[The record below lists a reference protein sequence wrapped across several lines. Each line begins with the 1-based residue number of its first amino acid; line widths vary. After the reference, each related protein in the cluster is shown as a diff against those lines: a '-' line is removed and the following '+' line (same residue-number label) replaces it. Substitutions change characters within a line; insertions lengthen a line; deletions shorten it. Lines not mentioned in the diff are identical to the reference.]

1 MSEVTKIATRVSYGN
16 ALVELAKE
24 HDDVYVLDADL
35 AAATQTAIFKKEFP
49 ERHIDCG
56 IAECNMIGIAAGLA
70 ATGKVPFASSFAMF
84 AAGRAFEQVRNSV
97 GYPHLNVKI
106 GATHAGISVGE
117 DGATH
122 QCNEDIALMRTIPG
136 MVILNPSDD
145 IEAKAAVKAAYEHEG
160 PVYMRF
166 GRLAVPII
174 NDRPDYKFEIGK
186 GVTLR
191 EGKDV
196 AIIATGLCVSES
208 LAAAEKLAA
217 DQIRDLRYGN
227 NGYFWV
233 DTYDGTNVVLLGNDT
248 EGTNRMDAVDTNG
261 FAYMQAIIS
270 AGRQE
275 NGGFTDYVF
284 PREGET
290 EPSPKRAYSK
300 AFEPF
305 GWVLGTGNYTDDIDE
320 DVLGVKNEFSS
331 YESNSRM
338 AIIGIAVVMEVILIL
353 VLTLITAS
361 IVKPL
366 KKSLTHINEI
376 AQGDFSKEFEQD
388 LLKRKDDFGQLADS
402 LEKMRSEM
410 KELIGEVKSEA
421 LEITGMVQEIDTSL
435 QALDDQIENVSATTE
450 ELAAG
455 MEETAASSE
464 EMNAMSHEI
473 ESAAKSIAERSQ
485 DGANEAD
492 EIRERAVK
500 IKKDTDENDR
510 RTRSIHEEINESL
523 TKALEDIKVVDQI
536 NVLAKSIMDITGQT
550 NLLAL
555 NASIEAARA
564 GEAGKGFA
572 VVADEIRVLAEQS
585 KAAVAHIQE
594 VTGNVTAAVENLAND
609 AERLLEFVGND
620 VVESLGGFAEM
631 ANSYNSD
638 AANVDSLV
646 TDFSAS
652 SEQLLASING
662 VMDAISDVSKTATE
676 GATGTTDIAEKVGNV
691 VQEAEAIKQK
701 AETTYHSAEKLQKNV
716 ERFIV

>member
-1 MSEVTKIATRVSYGN
+1 MNNIKVRTKLVIVMVIALIALALCTVISNTSLSGLGNN
-16 ALVELAKE
+16 ALDIIENDMRSSYDEQIKAQVDNVISLCQSIYNRYEKGE
-24 HDDVYVLDADL
+24 YTLD
-35 AAATQTAIFKKEFP
+35 E
-49 ERHIDCG
+49 
-56 IAECNMIGIAAGLA
+56 
-70 ATGKVPFASSFAMF
+70 
-84 AAGRAFEQVRNSV
+84 
-97 GYPHLNVKI
+97 
-106 GATHAGISVGE
+106 
-117 DGATH
+117 
-122 QCNEDIALMRTIPG
+122 
-136 MVILNPSDD
+136 
-145 IEAKAAVKAAYEHEG
+145 
-160 PVYMRF
+160 
-166 GRLAVPII
+166 
-174 NDRPDYKFEIGK
+174 
-186 GVTLR
+186 
-191 EGKDV
+191 
-196 AIIATGLCVSES
+196 
-208 LAAAEKLAA
+208 AEKLAA

-290 EPSPKRAYSK
+290 ESSPKRAYSK

-305 GWVLGTGNYTDDIDE
+305 GWVLGTGNYTDDIDD
-320 DVLGVKNEFSS
+320 DVLDVKNEFSS

-366 KKSLTHINEI
+366 KKSLTHIDEI

-421 LEITGMVQEIDTSL
+421 LEITGMVQEIDTSIR
-435 QALDDQIENVSATTE
+435 ALDDQIENVSATTE

-676 GATGTTDIAEKVGNV
+676 GATGTTDIAEKVGIV

-701 AETTYHSAEKLQKNV
+701 AETTYRSAEKLQKNV

>member
-1 MSEVTKIATRVSYGN
+1 MNNIKVRTKLVIVMVIALIALALCAVISNTSLSGLGNN
-16 ALVELAKE
+16 ALDIIENDMRSSYDEQIKAQVDNVISLCQSIYNRYEKGE
-24 HDDVYVLDADL
+24 YTLD
-35 AAATQTAIFKKEFP
+35 E
-49 ERHIDCG
+49 
-56 IAECNMIGIAAGLA
+56 
-70 ATGKVPFASSFAMF
+70 
-84 AAGRAFEQVRNSV
+84 
-97 GYPHLNVKI
+97 
-106 GATHAGISVGE
+106 
-117 DGATH
+117 
-122 QCNEDIALMRTIPG
+122 
-136 MVILNPSDD
+136 
-145 IEAKAAVKAAYEHEG
+145 
-160 PVYMRF
+160 
-166 GRLAVPII
+166 
-174 NDRPDYKFEIGK
+174 
-186 GVTLR
+186 
-191 EGKDV
+191 
-196 AIIATGLCVSES
+196 
-208 LAAAEKLAA
+208 AEKLAA

-261 FAYMQAIIS
+261 FAYMQAIIN
-270 AGRQE
+270 AGKQE
-275 NGGFTDYVF
+275 DGGFTDYVF

-290 EPSPKRAYSK
+290 ESSPKRAYSK

-305 GWVLGTGNYTDDIDE
+305 GWVLGTGNYTDDIDD
-320 DVLGVKNEFSS
+320 DVLDVKNEFSS

>member
-1 MSEVTKIATRVSYGN
+1 MNNIKVRTKLIIVMVIALIALALCSMVSSTSLSGLGDN
-16 ALVELAKE
+16 ALDIIENDMRSSYDEQIKAQVDSVISLCQGIYNQYEKGE
-24 HDDVYVLDADL
+24 YTLD
-35 AAATQTAIFKKEFP
+35 
-49 ERHIDCG
+49 
-56 IAECNMIGIAAGLA
+56 
-70 ATGKVPFASSFAMF
+70 
-84 AAGRAFEQVRNSV
+84 
-97 GYPHLNVKI
+97 
-106 GATHAGISVGE
+106 
-117 DGATH
+117 
-122 QCNEDIALMRTIPG
+122 
-136 MVILNPSDD
+136 
-145 IEAKAAVKAAYEHEG
+145 EAK
-160 PVYMRF
+160 
-166 GRLAVPII
+166 
-174 NDRPDYKFEIGK
+174 
-186 GVTLR
+186 
-191 EGKDV
+191 
-196 AIIATGLCVSES
+196 
-208 LAAAEKLAA
+208 KLAA
-217 DQIRDLRYGN
+217 DQIRDLRYGD

-248 EGTNRMDAVDTNG
+248 EGTNRMDAVDANG

-275 NGGFTDYVF
+275 DGGFTDYVF

-290 EPSPKRAYSK
+290 ESSPKRAYSK

-353 VLTLITAS
+353 VLTLITVS

-366 KKSLTHINEI
+366 KKSLTHIDEI

-421 LEITGMVQEIDTSL
+421 LEITGMVQEIDTSIR
-435 QALDDQIENVSATTE
+435 ALDDQIENVSATTE

-464 EMNAMSHEI
+464 EINAMSHEI

-701 AETTYHSAEKLQKNV
+701 AETTYRSAEKLQKNV
-716 ERFIV
+716 ERFIVYRIWDIDIECHKTASVFWEQKGIV

>member
-1 MSEVTKIATRVSYGN
+1 MNNIKVRTKLIIVMVIALIALVLCSIVSNTSLSGLGNN
-16 ALVELAKE
+16 ALDIIENDMRSSYDEQIKAQVDNVISLCQSIYNRYEKGE
-24 HDDVYVLDADL
+24 YTLD
-35 AAATQTAIFKKEFP
+35 
-49 ERHIDCG
+49 
-56 IAECNMIGIAAGLA
+56 
-70 ATGKVPFASSFAMF
+70 
-84 AAGRAFEQVRNSV
+84 
-97 GYPHLNVKI
+97 
-106 GATHAGISVGE
+106 
-117 DGATH
+117 
-122 QCNEDIALMRTIPG
+122 
-136 MVILNPSDD
+136 
-145 IEAKAAVKAAYEHEG
+145 EAK
-160 PVYMRF
+160 
-166 GRLAVPII
+166 
-174 NDRPDYKFEIGK
+174 
-186 GVTLR
+186 
-191 EGKDV
+191 
-196 AIIATGLCVSES
+196 
-208 LAAAEKLAA
+208 KLAA

-261 FAYMQAIIS
+261 FAYMQAIIN
-270 AGRQE
+270 AGKQE
-275 NGGFTDYVF
+275 DGGFTDYVF

-290 EPSPKRAYSK
+290 ESSPKRAYSK

-305 GWVLGTGNYTDDIDE
+305 GWVLGTGNYTDDIDD
-320 DVLGVKNEFSS
+320 DVLDVKNEFSS

-338 AIIGIAVVMEVILIL
+338 AIIGIAVVMEVILIS
-353 VLTLITAS
+353 VLTLITIS

-366 KKSLTHINEI
+366 KKSLAHIEEI

-410 KELIGEVKSEA
+410 NNLIGEVKSEA
-421 LEITGMVQEIDTSL
+421 LEITGMVQEIDTSIR
-435 QALDDQIENVSATTE
+435 ALDDQIENVSATTE

-464 EMNAMSHEI
+464 EINAMSHEI

>member
-1 MSEVTKIATRVSYGN
+1 MNNIKVRTKLVIVMVIALIALALCAVISNTSLSGLGDN
-16 ALVELAKE
+16 ALDIIENDMRSSYDEQIKAQVDNVISLCQSIYNRYEKGE
-24 HDDVYVLDADL
+24 YTLD
-35 AAATQTAIFKKEFP
+35 E
-49 ERHIDCG
+49 
-56 IAECNMIGIAAGLA
+56 
-70 ATGKVPFASSFAMF
+70 
-84 AAGRAFEQVRNSV
+84 
-97 GYPHLNVKI
+97 
-106 GATHAGISVGE
+106 
-117 DGATH
+117 
-122 QCNEDIALMRTIPG
+122 
-136 MVILNPSDD
+136 
-145 IEAKAAVKAAYEHEG
+145 
-160 PVYMRF
+160 
-166 GRLAVPII
+166 
-174 NDRPDYKFEIGK
+174 
-186 GVTLR
+186 
-191 EGKDV
+191 
-196 AIIATGLCVSES
+196 
-208 LAAAEKLAA
+208 AEKLAA

-261 FAYMQAIIS
+261 FAYIQAIIN
-270 AGRQE
+270 AGKQE
-275 NGGFTDYVF
+275 DGGFTDYVF

-290 EPSPKRAYSK
+290 ESSPKRAYSK

-305 GWVLGTGNYTDDIDE
+305 GWVLGTGNYTDDIDD
-320 DVLGVKNEFSS
+320 DVLDVKNEFSS

-338 AIIGIAVVMEVILIL
+338 AIIGIAVVMEVILIS
-353 VLTLITAS
+353 VLTLITIS

-366 KKSLTHINEI
+366 KKSLAHIEEI

-464 EMNAMSHEI
+464 EINAMSHEI

-523 TKALEDIKVVDQI
+523 IKALDDIKVVDQI

-594 VTGNVTAAVENLAND
+594 VTVNVTVAVENLAND

-676 GATGTTDIAEKVGNV
+676 GATGTTDIAEKVGIV
-691 VQEAEAIKQK
+691 VQETEAIKQK

>member
-1 MSEVTKIATRVSYGN
+1 MNNIKVRTKLVIVMVIALIALALCAVISNTSLSGLGDN
-16 ALVELAKE
+16 ALDIIENDMRSSYDEQIKAQVDNVISLCQSIYNRYEKGE
-24 HDDVYVLDADL
+24 YTLD
-35 AAATQTAIFKKEFP
+35 
-49 ERHIDCG
+49 
-56 IAECNMIGIAAGLA
+56 
-70 ATGKVPFASSFAMF
+70 
-84 AAGRAFEQVRNSV
+84 
-97 GYPHLNVKI
+97 
-106 GATHAGISVGE
+106 
-117 DGATH
+117 
-122 QCNEDIALMRTIPG
+122 
-136 MVILNPSDD
+136 
-145 IEAKAAVKAAYEHEG
+145 EAK
-160 PVYMRF
+160 
-166 GRLAVPII
+166 
-174 NDRPDYKFEIGK
+174 
-186 GVTLR
+186 
-191 EGKDV
+191 
-196 AIIATGLCVSES
+196 
-208 LAAAEKLAA
+208 KLAA

-261 FAYMQAIIS
+261 FAYMQAIIN
-270 AGRQE
+270 AGKQE
-275 NGGFTDYVF
+275 DGGFTDYVF

-290 EPSPKRAYSK
+290 ESSPKRAYSK

-305 GWVLGTGNYTDDIDE
+305 GWVLGTGNYTDDIDD
-320 DVLGVKNEFSS
+320 DVLDVKNEFSS

-338 AIIGIAVVMEVILIL
+338 AIIGIAVVMEVILIS
-353 VLTLITAS
+353 VLTLITIS

-366 KKSLTHINEI
+366 KKSLAHIEEI

-410 KELIGEVKSEA
+410 NNLIGEVKSEA
-421 LEITGMVQEIDTSL
+421 LEITGMVQEIDTSIR
-435 QALDDQIENVSATTE
+435 ALDDQIENVSATTE

-464 EMNAMSHEI
+464 EINAMSHEI

-523 TKALEDIKVVDQI
+523 IKALDDIKVVDQI

-594 VTGNVTAAVENLAND
+594 VTVNVTAAVENLAND

>member
-1 MSEVTKIATRVSYGN
+1 MNNIKVRTKLIIVMLIALVALALCSIVSNTSLSGLGDN
-16 ALVELAKE
+16 ALNIIENDMRSSYDEQIKSQVDNVISLC
-24 HDDVYVLDADL
+24 
-35 AAATQTAIFKKEFP
+35 Q
-49 ERHIDCG
+49 G
-56 IAECNMIGIAAGLA
+56 IYNQYEAGEYTL
-70 ATGKVPFASSFAMF
+70 
-84 AAGRAFEQVRNSV
+84 E
-97 GYPHLNVKI
+97 
-106 GATHAGISVGE
+106 
-117 DGATH
+117 
-122 QCNEDIALMRTIPG
+122 
-136 MVILNPSDD
+136 
-145 IEAKAAVKAAYEHEG
+145 EAK
-160 PVYMRF
+160 
-166 GRLAVPII
+166 
-174 NDRPDYKFEIGK
+174 
-186 GVTLR
+186 
-191 EGKDV
+191 
-196 AIIATGLCVSES
+196 
-208 LAAAEKLAA
+208 KLAA

-261 FAYMQAIIS
+261 FAYIQAIIS
-270 AGRQE
+270 AGKQE
-275 NGGFTDYVF
+275 DGGFTDYVF

-290 EPSPKRAYSK
+290 ESSPKRAYSK

-305 GWVLGTGNYTDDIDE
+305 EWVLGTGNYTDDIDDE
-320 DVLGVKNEFSS
+320 VLAVKTEFNS
-331 YESNSRM
+331 YASNSRM
-338 AIIGIAVVMEVILIL
+338 MVIGIAVVMEVILIL
-353 VLTLITAS
+353 VLTMITVS
-361 IVKPL
+361 VVKPL
-366 KKSLTHINEI
+366 KRSLTHINEM
-376 AQGDFSKEFEQD
+376 AQGDFSKEFEQN

-402 LEKMRSEM
+402 LEKMRAEM
-410 KELIGEVKSEA
+410 NELIGEVKSEA

-485 DGANEAD
+485 DGATEAD
-492 EIRERAVK
+492 SIRDRAVK
-500 IKKDTDENDR
+500 IKKDTDANDR
-510 RTRSIHEEINESL
+510 RTRSIHEEINVSL
-523 TKALEDIKVVDQI
+523 TKALDDIKVVDQI

-572 VVADEIRVLAEQS
+572 VVADNIRVLAEQS
-585 KAAVAHIQE
+585 KDAVSHIQE
-594 VTGNVTAAVENLAND
+594 VTENVTVAVDNLAKD

-638 AANVDSLV
+638 AVNVDSLV

-691 VQEAEAIKQK
+691 VQEAETIKQK
-701 AETTYHSAEKLQKNV
+701 AETAYRSAEKLQKNV

>member
-1 MSEVTKIATRVSYGN
+1 MNNIKVRTKLIIVMVIALIALALCSMVSSTSLSGLGDN
-16 ALVELAKE
+16 ALDIIENDMRSSYDEQIKAQVDNVISLCQSIYNRYEKGE
-24 HDDVYVLDADL
+24 YTLD
-35 AAATQTAIFKKEFP
+35 E
-49 ERHIDCG
+49 
-56 IAECNMIGIAAGLA
+56 
-70 ATGKVPFASSFAMF
+70 
-84 AAGRAFEQVRNSV
+84 
-97 GYPHLNVKI
+97 
-106 GATHAGISVGE
+106 
-117 DGATH
+117 
-122 QCNEDIALMRTIPG
+122 
-136 MVILNPSDD
+136 
-145 IEAKAAVKAAYEHEG
+145 
-160 PVYMRF
+160 
-166 GRLAVPII
+166 
-174 NDRPDYKFEIGK
+174 
-186 GVTLR
+186 
-191 EGKDV
+191 
-196 AIIATGLCVSES
+196 
-208 LAAAEKLAA
+208 AEKLAA

-248 EGTNRMDAVDTNG
+248 EGTNRMDAVDANG

-275 NGGFTDYVF
+275 DGGFTDYVF

-353 VLTLITAS
+353 VLTLITVS

-366 KKSLTHINEI
+366 KKSLTHIDEI

-421 LEITGMVQEIDTSL
+421 LGITGMVQEIDTSIR
-435 QALDDQIENVSATTE
+435 ALDDQIENVSATTE

-464 EMNAMSHEI
+464 EINAMSHEI

-609 AERLLEFVGND
+609 AERLEFVGND

>member
-1 MSEVTKIATRVSYGN
+1 MNNIKVRTKLVIVMVIALIALALCAVISNTSLSGLGNN
-16 ALVELAKE
+16 ALDIIENDMRSSYDEQIKAQVDNVISLCQSIYNRYEKGE
-24 HDDVYVLDADL
+24 YTLD
-35 AAATQTAIFKKEFP
+35 E
-49 ERHIDCG
+49 
-56 IAECNMIGIAAGLA
+56 
-70 ATGKVPFASSFAMF
+70 
-84 AAGRAFEQVRNSV
+84 
-97 GYPHLNVKI
+97 
-106 GATHAGISVGE
+106 
-117 DGATH
+117 
-122 QCNEDIALMRTIPG
+122 
-136 MVILNPSDD
+136 
-145 IEAKAAVKAAYEHEG
+145 
-160 PVYMRF
+160 
-166 GRLAVPII
+166 
-174 NDRPDYKFEIGK
+174 
-186 GVTLR
+186 
-191 EGKDV
+191 
-196 AIIATGLCVSES
+196 
-208 LAAAEKLAA
+208 AEKLAA

-233 DTYDGTNVVLLGNDT
+233 DTYDGTNVVLFGNDT

-353 VLTLITAS
+353 VLTLITVS

-366 KKSLTHINEI
+366 KKSLTHIDEI

-421 LEITGMVQEIDTSL
+421 LGITGMVQEIDTSIR
-435 QALDDQIENVSATTE
+435 ALDDQIENVSATTE

-464 EMNAMSHEI
+464 EINAMSHEI

>member
-1 MSEVTKIATRVSYGN
+1 MNNIKVRTKLVIVMVIALIALALCAVISNTSLSGLGDN
-16 ALVELAKE
+16 ALDIIENDMRSSYDEQIKAQVDNVISLCQSIYNRYEKGE
-24 HDDVYVLDADL
+24 YTLD
-35 AAATQTAIFKKEFP
+35 
-49 ERHIDCG
+49 
-56 IAECNMIGIAAGLA
+56 
-70 ATGKVPFASSFAMF
+70 
-84 AAGRAFEQVRNSV
+84 
-97 GYPHLNVKI
+97 
-106 GATHAGISVGE
+106 
-117 DGATH
+117 
-122 QCNEDIALMRTIPG
+122 
-136 MVILNPSDD
+136 
-145 IEAKAAVKAAYEHEG
+145 EAK
-160 PVYMRF
+160 
-166 GRLAVPII
+166 
-174 NDRPDYKFEIGK
+174 
-186 GVTLR
+186 
-191 EGKDV
+191 
-196 AIIATGLCVSES
+196 
-208 LAAAEKLAA
+208 KLAA

-261 FAYMQAIIS
+261 FAYIQAIIN
-270 AGRQE
+270 AGKQE
-275 NGGFTDYVF
+275 DGGFTDYVF

-290 EPSPKRAYSK
+290 ESSPKRAYSK

-305 GWVLGTGNYTDDIDE
+305 GWVLGTGNYTDDIDD
-320 DVLGVKNEFSS
+320 DVLDVKNEFSS

-338 AIIGIAVVMEVILIL
+338 AIIGIAVVMEVILIS
-353 VLTLITAS
+353 VLTLITIS

-366 KKSLTHINEI
+366 KKSLAHIEEI

-410 KELIGEVKSEA
+410 NELIGEVKSEA

-464 EMNAMSHEI
+464 EINAMSHEI

-523 TKALEDIKVVDQI
+523 IKALDDIKVVDQI

-594 VTGNVTAAVENLAND
+594 VTVNVTAAVENLAND

-676 GATGTTDIAEKVGNV
+676 GATGTTDIAEKVGIV
-691 VQEAEAIKQK
+691 VQETEAIKHK

>member
-1 MSEVTKIATRVSYGN
+1 MNNIKVRTKLVIVMVIALIALALCAVISNTSLSGLGNN
-16 ALVELAKE
+16 ALDIIENDMRSSYDEQIKAQVDNVISLCQSIYNRYEKGE
-24 HDDVYVLDADL
+24 YTLD
-35 AAATQTAIFKKEFP
+35 E
-49 ERHIDCG
+49 
-56 IAECNMIGIAAGLA
+56 
-70 ATGKVPFASSFAMF
+70 
-84 AAGRAFEQVRNSV
+84 
-97 GYPHLNVKI
+97 
-106 GATHAGISVGE
+106 
-117 DGATH
+117 
-122 QCNEDIALMRTIPG
+122 
-136 MVILNPSDD
+136 
-145 IEAKAAVKAAYEHEG
+145 
-160 PVYMRF
+160 
-166 GRLAVPII
+166 
-174 NDRPDYKFEIGK
+174 
-186 GVTLR
+186 
-191 EGKDV
+191 
-196 AIIATGLCVSES
+196 
-208 LAAAEKLAA
+208 AEKLAA

-261 FAYMQAIIS
+261 FAYMQAIIN
-270 AGRQE
+270 AGKQE
-275 NGGFTDYVF
+275 DGGFTDYVF

-290 EPSPKRAYSK
+290 ESSPKRAYSK

-305 GWVLGTGNYTDDIDE
+305 GWVLGTGNYTDDIDD
-320 DVLGVKNEFSS
+320 DVLDVKNEFSS

-338 AIIGIAVVMEVILIL
+338 AIIGIAVVMEVILIS
-353 VLTLITAS
+353 VLTLITVS

-366 KKSLTHINEI
+366 KKSLAHIEEI

-464 EMNAMSHEI
+464 EINAMSHEI
-473 ESAAKSIAERSQ
+473 ESATKSIAERSQ

-594 VTGNVTAAVENLAND
+594 VTVNVTAAVENLAND

>member
-1 MSEVTKIATRVSYGN
+1 MNNIKVRTKLVIVMVIALIALALCTVISNTSLSGLGNN
-16 ALVELAKE
+16 ALDIIENDMRSSYDEQIKAQVDNVISLCQSIYNRYEKGE
-24 HDDVYVLDADL
+24 YTLD
-35 AAATQTAIFKKEFP
+35 E
-49 ERHIDCG
+49 
-56 IAECNMIGIAAGLA
+56 
-70 ATGKVPFASSFAMF
+70 
-84 AAGRAFEQVRNSV
+84 
-97 GYPHLNVKI
+97 
-106 GATHAGISVGE
+106 
-117 DGATH
+117 
-122 QCNEDIALMRTIPG
+122 
-136 MVILNPSDD
+136 
-145 IEAKAAVKAAYEHEG
+145 
-160 PVYMRF
+160 
-166 GRLAVPII
+166 
-174 NDRPDYKFEIGK
+174 
-186 GVTLR
+186 
-191 EGKDV
+191 
-196 AIIATGLCVSES
+196 
-208 LAAAEKLAA
+208 AEKLAA

-261 FAYMQAIIS
+261 FAYMQAIIN
-270 AGRQE
+270 AGKQE
-275 NGGFTDYVF
+275 DGGFTDYVF

-290 EPSPKRAYSK
+290 ESSPKRAYSK

-305 GWVLGTGNYTDDIDE
+305 GWVLGTGNYTDDIDD
-320 DVLGVKNEFSS
+320 DVLDVKNEFSS

-353 VLTLITAS
+353 VLTLIIAS

-366 KKSLTHINEI
+366 KKSLAHINEI

>member
-1 MSEVTKIATRVSYGN
+1 MNNIKVRTKLVIVMVIALIALALCAVISNTSLSGLGDN
-16 ALVELAKE
+16 ALDIIENDMRSSYDEQIKAQVDNVISLCQSIYNRYEKGE
-24 HDDVYVLDADL
+24 YTLD
-35 AAATQTAIFKKEFP
+35 E
-49 ERHIDCG
+49 
-56 IAECNMIGIAAGLA
+56 
-70 ATGKVPFASSFAMF
+70 
-84 AAGRAFEQVRNSV
+84 
-97 GYPHLNVKI
+97 
-106 GATHAGISVGE
+106 
-117 DGATH
+117 
-122 QCNEDIALMRTIPG
+122 
-136 MVILNPSDD
+136 
-145 IEAKAAVKAAYEHEG
+145 
-160 PVYMRF
+160 
-166 GRLAVPII
+166 
-174 NDRPDYKFEIGK
+174 
-186 GVTLR
+186 
-191 EGKDV
+191 
-196 AIIATGLCVSES
+196 
-208 LAAAEKLAA
+208 AEKLAA

-248 EGTNRMDAVDTNG
+248 EGTNRMDAVDANG
-261 FAYMQAIIS
+261 FAYMQAIIN
-270 AGRQE
+270 AGKQE
-275 NGGFTDYVF
+275 DGGFTDYVF

-338 AIIGIAVVMEVILIL
+338 AIIGIAVVMEVILIS
-353 VLTLITAS
+353 VLTLITIS

-366 KKSLTHINEI
+366 KKSLAHIEEI

-421 LEITGMVQEIDTSL
+421 LGITGMVQEIDTSIR
-435 QALDDQIENVSATTE
+435 ALDDQIENVSATTE

-485 DGANEAD
+485 DGANEAA

>member
-1 MSEVTKIATRVSYGN
+1 MNNIKVRTKLIIVMVIALIALALCSMVSSTSLSGLGNN
-16 ALVELAKE
+16 ALDIIESDMRSSYDEQIKAEVDSVISLCQSIYNQYEKGE
-24 HDDVYVLDADL
+24 YTLD
-35 AAATQTAIFKKEFP
+35 
-49 ERHIDCG
+49 
-56 IAECNMIGIAAGLA
+56 
-70 ATGKVPFASSFAMF
+70 
-84 AAGRAFEQVRNSV
+84 
-97 GYPHLNVKI
+97 
-106 GATHAGISVGE
+106 
-117 DGATH
+117 
-122 QCNEDIALMRTIPG
+122 
-136 MVILNPSDD
+136 
-145 IEAKAAVKAAYEHEG
+145 EAK
-160 PVYMRF
+160 
-166 GRLAVPII
+166 
-174 NDRPDYKFEIGK
+174 
-186 GVTLR
+186 
-191 EGKDV
+191 
-196 AIIATGLCVSES
+196 
-208 LAAAEKLAA
+208 KLAA

-261 FAYMQAIIS
+261 FAYIQAIIS
-270 AGRQE
+270 AGKQE
-275 NGGFTDYVF
+275 DGGFTDYVF

-290 EPSPKRAYSK
+290 ESSPKRAYSK

-305 GWVLGTGNYTDDIDE
+305 GWVLGTGNYTDDIDDE
-320 DVLGVKNEFSS
+320 VLAVKTQFNSYASS
-331 YESNSRM
+331 SRTT
-338 AIIGIAVVMEVILIL
+338 IIAIAVAMEVLLIT
-353 VLTLITAS
+353 VLTLITVS

-366 KKSLTHINEI
+366 RKSFTHINEM
-376 AQGDFSKEFEQD
+376 AQGDFSKEFEQN

-410 KELIGEVKSEA
+410 NELIGEVKSEA

-464 EMNAMSHEI
+464 EINAMSHEI

-492 EIRERAVK
+492 EIRDRAVK

-585 KAAVAHIQE
+585 KAAVSHIQE

-676 GATGTTDIAEKVGNV
+676 GATGTTDIAEKVGIV

-701 AETTYHSAEKLQKNV
+701 AETTYRSAEKLQKNV

>member
-1 MSEVTKIATRVSYGN
+1 MNNIKVRTKLVIVMVIALIALALCAVISNTSLSGLGNN
-16 ALVELAKE
+16 ALDIIENDMRSSYDEQIKAQVDNVISLCQSIYNRYEKGE
-24 HDDVYVLDADL
+24 YTLD
-35 AAATQTAIFKKEFP
+35 E
-49 ERHIDCG
+49 
-56 IAECNMIGIAAGLA
+56 
-70 ATGKVPFASSFAMF
+70 
-84 AAGRAFEQVRNSV
+84 
-97 GYPHLNVKI
+97 
-106 GATHAGISVGE
+106 
-117 DGATH
+117 
-122 QCNEDIALMRTIPG
+122 
-136 MVILNPSDD
+136 
-145 IEAKAAVKAAYEHEG
+145 
-160 PVYMRF
+160 
-166 GRLAVPII
+166 
-174 NDRPDYKFEIGK
+174 
-186 GVTLR
+186 
-191 EGKDV
+191 
-196 AIIATGLCVSES
+196 
-208 LAAAEKLAA
+208 AEKLAA

-261 FAYMQAIIS
+261 FAYMQAIIN
-270 AGRQE
+270 AGKQE
-275 NGGFTDYVF
+275 DGGFTDYVF

-290 EPSPKRAYSK
+290 ESSPKRAYSK

-305 GWVLGTGNYTDDIDE
+305 GWVLGTGNYTDDIDD
-320 DVLGVKNEFSS
+320 DVLDVKNEFSS

-338 AIIGIAVVMEVILIL
+338 AIIGIAVVMEVILIS

-366 KKSLTHINEI
+366 KKSLTHIDEI

-421 LEITGMVQEIDTSL
+421 LEITGMVQEIDTSIR
-435 QALDDQIENVSATTE
+435 ALDDQIENVSATTE

-464 EMNAMSHEI
+464 EINAMSHEI

-662 VMDAISDVSKTATE
+662 VMDAICDVSKTATE

>member
-1 MSEVTKIATRVSYGN
+1 MNNIKVRTKLVIVMVIALIALALCAVISNTSLSGLGNN
-16 ALVELAKE
+16 ALDIIENDMRSSYDEQIKAQVDNVISLCQSIYNRYEKGE
-24 HDDVYVLDADL
+24 YTLD
-35 AAATQTAIFKKEFP
+35 E
-49 ERHIDCG
+49 
-56 IAECNMIGIAAGLA
+56 
-70 ATGKVPFASSFAMF
+70 
-84 AAGRAFEQVRNSV
+84 
-97 GYPHLNVKI
+97 
-106 GATHAGISVGE
+106 
-117 DGATH
+117 
-122 QCNEDIALMRTIPG
+122 
-136 MVILNPSDD
+136 
-145 IEAKAAVKAAYEHEG
+145 
-160 PVYMRF
+160 
-166 GRLAVPII
+166 
-174 NDRPDYKFEIGK
+174 
-186 GVTLR
+186 
-191 EGKDV
+191 
-196 AIIATGLCVSES
+196 
-208 LAAAEKLAA
+208 AEKLAA

-290 EPSPKRAYSK
+290 ESSPKRAYSK

-305 GWVLGTGNYTDDIDE
+305 GWVLGTGNYTDDIDD
-320 DVLGVKNEFSS
+320 DVLDVKNEFSS

-338 AIIGIAVVMEVILIL
+338 AIIGIAVVMEVILIS
-353 VLTLITAS
+353 VLTLITVS

-366 KKSLTHINEI
+366 KKSLAHIEEI

-464 EMNAMSHEI
+464 EINAMSHEI

-523 TKALEDIKVVDQI
+523 TKALDDIKVVDQI

-594 VTGNVTAAVENLAND
+594 VTVNVTAAVENLAND

>member
-1 MSEVTKIATRVSYGN
+1 MNNIKVRTKLVIVMVIALIALALCTVISNTSLSGLGNN
-16 ALVELAKE
+16 ALDIIENDMRSSYDEQIKAQVDNVISLCQSIYNQYEKGE
-24 HDDVYVLDADL
+24 YTLD
-35 AAATQTAIFKKEFP
+35 E
-49 ERHIDCG
+49 
-56 IAECNMIGIAAGLA
+56 
-70 ATGKVPFASSFAMF
+70 
-84 AAGRAFEQVRNSV
+84 
-97 GYPHLNVKI
+97 
-106 GATHAGISVGE
+106 
-117 DGATH
+117 
-122 QCNEDIALMRTIPG
+122 
-136 MVILNPSDD
+136 
-145 IEAKAAVKAAYEHEG
+145 
-160 PVYMRF
+160 
-166 GRLAVPII
+166 
-174 NDRPDYKFEIGK
+174 
-186 GVTLR
+186 
-191 EGKDV
+191 
-196 AIIATGLCVSES
+196 
-208 LAAAEKLAA
+208 AEKLAA

-275 NGGFTDYVF
+275 DGGFTDYVF

-290 EPSPKRAYSK
+290 ESSPKRAYSK

-305 GWVLGTGNYTDDIDE
+305 GWVLGTGNYTDDIDD
-320 DVLGVKNEFSS
+320 DVLDVKNEFSS

-338 AIIGIAVVMEVILIL
+338 AIIGIAVVMEVILIS
-353 VLTLITAS
+353 VLTLITVS

-366 KKSLTHINEI
+366 KKSLAHIEEI

-464 EMNAMSHEI
+464 EINAMSHEI

>member
-1 MSEVTKIATRVSYGN
+1 MNNIKVRTKLIIVMVIALIALVLCSIVSNTSLSGLGDN
-16 ALVELAKE
+16 ALDIIENDMRSSYDEQIKAQVDNVISLCQSIYNRYEKGE
-24 HDDVYVLDADL
+24 YTLD
-35 AAATQTAIFKKEFP
+35 E
-49 ERHIDCG
+49 
-56 IAECNMIGIAAGLA
+56 
-70 ATGKVPFASSFAMF
+70 
-84 AAGRAFEQVRNSV
+84 
-97 GYPHLNVKI
+97 
-106 GATHAGISVGE
+106 
-117 DGATH
+117 
-122 QCNEDIALMRTIPG
+122 
-136 MVILNPSDD
+136 
-145 IEAKAAVKAAYEHEG
+145 
-160 PVYMRF
+160 
-166 GRLAVPII
+166 
-174 NDRPDYKFEIGK
+174 
-186 GVTLR
+186 
-191 EGKDV
+191 
-196 AIIATGLCVSES
+196 
-208 LAAAEKLAA
+208 AEKLAA

-261 FAYMQAIIS
+261 FAYIQAIIS
-270 AGRQE
+270 AGKQE
-275 NGGFTDYVF
+275 DGGFTDYVF

-290 EPSPKRAYSK
+290 ESSPKRAYSK

-305 GWVLGTGNYTDDIDE
+305 GWVLGTGNYTDDIDD
-320 DVLGVKNEFSS
+320 DVLDVKNEFFS

-338 AIIGIAVVMEVILIL
+338 AIIGIAVVMEVILIS
-353 VLTLITAS
+353 VLTLITIS

-366 KKSLTHINEI
+366 KKSLTHIDEI

-421 LEITGMVQEIDTSL
+421 LEITGMVQEIDTSIR
-435 QALDDQIENVSATTE
+435 ALDDQIENVSATTE

-464 EMNAMSHEI
+464 EINAMSHEI

>member
-1 MSEVTKIATRVSYGN
+1 MNNIKVRTKLVIVMVIALIALALCAVISNTSLSGLGNN
-16 ALVELAKE
+16 ALDIIENDMRSSYDEQIKAQVDNVISLCQSIYNRYEKGE
-24 HDDVYVLDADL
+24 YTLD
-35 AAATQTAIFKKEFP
+35 E
-49 ERHIDCG
+49 
-56 IAECNMIGIAAGLA
+56 
-70 ATGKVPFASSFAMF
+70 
-84 AAGRAFEQVRNSV
+84 
-97 GYPHLNVKI
+97 
-106 GATHAGISVGE
+106 
-117 DGATH
+117 
-122 QCNEDIALMRTIPG
+122 
-136 MVILNPSDD
+136 
-145 IEAKAAVKAAYEHEG
+145 
-160 PVYMRF
+160 
-166 GRLAVPII
+166 
-174 NDRPDYKFEIGK
+174 
-186 GVTLR
+186 
-191 EGKDV
+191 
-196 AIIATGLCVSES
+196 
-208 LAAAEKLAA
+208 AEKLAA

-261 FAYMQAIIS
+261 FAYMQAIIN
-270 AGRQE
+270 AGKQE
-275 NGGFTDYVF
+275 DGGFTDYVF

-290 EPSPKRAYSK
+290 ESSPKRAYSK

-305 GWVLGTGNYTDDIDE
+305 GWVLGTGNYTDDIDD
-320 DVLGVKNEFSS
+320 DVLDVKNEFSS

-338 AIIGIAVVMEVILIL
+338 AIIGIAVVMEVILIS
-353 VLTLITAS
+353 VLTLITVS

-366 KKSLTHINEI
+366 KKSLAHIEEI

-464 EMNAMSHEI
+464 EINAMSHEI

-594 VTGNVTAAVENLAND
+594 VTVNVTAAVENLAND

-701 AETTYHSAEKLQKNV
+701 TETTYHSAEKLQKNV

>member
-1 MSEVTKIATRVSYGN
+1 MNNIKVRTKLVIVMVIALIALVLCSVVSNTSLSGLGDN
-16 ALVELAKE
+16 ALDIIENDMRSSYDEQIKAQVDNAISLCQSIYNRYEKGE
-24 HDDVYVLDADL
+24 YTLD
-35 AAATQTAIFKKEFP
+35 E
-49 ERHIDCG
+49 
-56 IAECNMIGIAAGLA
+56 
-70 ATGKVPFASSFAMF
+70 
-84 AAGRAFEQVRNSV
+84 
-97 GYPHLNVKI
+97 
-106 GATHAGISVGE
+106 
-117 DGATH
+117 
-122 QCNEDIALMRTIPG
+122 
-136 MVILNPSDD
+136 
-145 IEAKAAVKAAYEHEG
+145 
-160 PVYMRF
+160 
-166 GRLAVPII
+166 
-174 NDRPDYKFEIGK
+174 
-186 GVTLR
+186 
-191 EGKDV
+191 
-196 AIIATGLCVSES
+196 
-208 LAAAEKLAA
+208 AEKLAA

-353 VLTLITAS
+353 VLTLITVS

-366 KKSLTHINEI
+366 KKSLTHIDEI

-421 LEITGMVQEIDTSL
+421 LGITGMVQEIDTSIR
-435 QALDDQIENVSATTE
+435 ALDDQIENVSATTE

-464 EMNAMSHEI
+464 EINAMSHEI

-691 VQEAEAIKQK
+691 VQETEAIKQK

>member
-1 MSEVTKIATRVSYGN
+1 MNNIKVRTKLVIVMVIALIALVLCSIVSNTSLSGLGNN
-16 ALVELAKE
+16 ALDIIENDMRSSYDEQIKAQVDNVISLCQSIYNRYEKGE
-24 HDDVYVLDADL
+24 YTLD
-35 AAATQTAIFKKEFP
+35 E
-49 ERHIDCG
+49 
-56 IAECNMIGIAAGLA
+56 
-70 ATGKVPFASSFAMF
+70 
-84 AAGRAFEQVRNSV
+84 
-97 GYPHLNVKI
+97 
-106 GATHAGISVGE
+106 
-117 DGATH
+117 
-122 QCNEDIALMRTIPG
+122 
-136 MVILNPSDD
+136 
-145 IEAKAAVKAAYEHEG
+145 
-160 PVYMRF
+160 
-166 GRLAVPII
+166 
-174 NDRPDYKFEIGK
+174 
-186 GVTLR
+186 
-191 EGKDV
+191 
-196 AIIATGLCVSES
+196 
-208 LAAAEKLAA
+208 AEKLAA

-261 FAYMQAIIS
+261 FAYMQAIIN
-270 AGRQE
+270 AGKQE
-275 NGGFTDYVF
+275 DGGFTDYVF

-290 EPSPKRAYSK
+290 ESSPKRAYSK

-305 GWVLGTGNYTDDIDE
+305 GWVLGTGNYTDDIDD
-320 DVLGVKNEFSS
+320 DVLDVKNEFSS

-353 VLTLITAS
+353 VLTLIIAS

-464 EMNAMSHEI
+464 EINAMSHEI

>member
-1 MSEVTKIATRVSYGN
+1 MNNIKVRTKLVIVMVIALIALALCAVISNTSLSGLGDN
-16 ALVELAKE
+16 ALDIIENDMRSSYDEQIKAQVDNVISLCQSIYNRYEKGE
-24 HDDVYVLDADL
+24 YTLD
-35 AAATQTAIFKKEFP
+35 E
-49 ERHIDCG
+49 
-56 IAECNMIGIAAGLA
+56 
-70 ATGKVPFASSFAMF
+70 
-84 AAGRAFEQVRNSV
+84 
-97 GYPHLNVKI
+97 
-106 GATHAGISVGE
+106 
-117 DGATH
+117 
-122 QCNEDIALMRTIPG
+122 
-136 MVILNPSDD
+136 
-145 IEAKAAVKAAYEHEG
+145 
-160 PVYMRF
+160 
-166 GRLAVPII
+166 
-174 NDRPDYKFEIGK
+174 
-186 GVTLR
+186 
-191 EGKDV
+191 
-196 AIIATGLCVSES
+196 
-208 LAAAEKLAA
+208 AEKLAA

-261 FAYMQAIIS
+261 FAYMQAIIN
-270 AGRQE
+270 AGKQE
-275 NGGFTDYVF
+275 DGGFTDYVF

-290 EPSPKRAYSK
+290 ESSPKRAYSK

-305 GWVLGTGNYTDDIDE
+305 GWVLGTGNYTDDIDD
-320 DVLGVKNEFSS
+320 DVLDVKNEFSS

-353 VLTLITAS
+353 VLTLIIAS

-510 RTRSIHEEINESL
+510 RSRSIHEEINESL

-572 VVADEIRVLAEQS
+572 VVADEIRNLAEQS
-585 KAAVAHIQE
+585 ASTVGNIQE
-594 VTGNVTAAVENLAND
+594 VTERVQTAVARLTTD
-609 AERLLEFVGND
+609 AKRLLEFVGGD
-620 VVESLGGFAEM
+620 VTESFDDFEKMADDYNEDANYVEE
-631 ANSYNSD
+631 
-638 AANVDSLV
+638 LV
-646 TDFSAS
+646 TDFSAA
-652 SEQLLASING
+652 SEQLLASVSG
-662 VMDAISDVSKTATE
+662 VVANIQEVTKAAND
-676 GATGTTDIAEKVGNV
+676 GAASTGSIAERVTNV
-691 VQEAEAIKQK
+691 DRQAEDMRELMKQTQEASLMLRKDTKKFTVA
-701 AETTYHSAEKLQKNV
+701 
-716 ERFIV
+716 

>member
-1 MSEVTKIATRVSYGN
+1 MNNIKVRTKLVIVMVIALIALALCAVISNTSLSGLGDN
-16 ALVELAKE
+16 ALDIIENDMRSSYDEQIKAQVDNVISLCQSIYNRYEKGE
-24 HDDVYVLDADL
+24 YTLD
-35 AAATQTAIFKKEFP
+35 E
-49 ERHIDCG
+49 
-56 IAECNMIGIAAGLA
+56 
-70 ATGKVPFASSFAMF
+70 
-84 AAGRAFEQVRNSV
+84 
-97 GYPHLNVKI
+97 
-106 GATHAGISVGE
+106 
-117 DGATH
+117 
-122 QCNEDIALMRTIPG
+122 
-136 MVILNPSDD
+136 
-145 IEAKAAVKAAYEHEG
+145 
-160 PVYMRF
+160 
-166 GRLAVPII
+166 
-174 NDRPDYKFEIGK
+174 
-186 GVTLR
+186 
-191 EGKDV
+191 
-196 AIIATGLCVSES
+196 
-208 LAAAEKLAA
+208 AEKLAA

-261 FAYMQAIIS
+261 FAYIQAIIN
-270 AGRQE
+270 AGKQE
-275 NGGFTDYVF
+275 DGGFTDYVF

-290 EPSPKRAYSK
+290 ESSPKRAYSK

-305 GWVLGTGNYTDDIDE
+305 GWVLGTGNYTDDIDD
-320 DVLGVKNEFSS
+320 DVLDVKNEFSS

-338 AIIGIAVVMEVILIL
+338 AIIGIAVVMEVILIS
-353 VLTLITAS
+353 VLTLITVS

-366 KKSLTHINEI
+366 KKSLAHIEEI

-464 EMNAMSHEI
+464 EINAMSHEI

-523 TKALEDIKVVDQI
+523 TKALDDIKVVDQI

-594 VTGNVTAAVENLAND
+594 VTVNVTAAVENLAND

>member
-1 MSEVTKIATRVSYGN
+1 MNNIKVRTKLVIVMVIALIALALCAVISNTSLSGLGDN
-16 ALVELAKE
+16 ALDIIENDMRSSYDEQIKAQVDNVVSLCQSIYNRYEKGE
-24 HDDVYVLDADL
+24 YTLD
-35 AAATQTAIFKKEFP
+35 
-49 ERHIDCG
+49 
-56 IAECNMIGIAAGLA
+56 
-70 ATGKVPFASSFAMF
+70 
-84 AAGRAFEQVRNSV
+84 
-97 GYPHLNVKI
+97 
-106 GATHAGISVGE
+106 
-117 DGATH
+117 
-122 QCNEDIALMRTIPG
+122 
-136 MVILNPSDD
+136 
-145 IEAKAAVKAAYEHEG
+145 EAK
-160 PVYMRF
+160 
-166 GRLAVPII
+166 
-174 NDRPDYKFEIGK
+174 
-186 GVTLR
+186 
-191 EGKDV
+191 
-196 AIIATGLCVSES
+196 
-208 LAAAEKLAA
+208 KLAA

-261 FAYMQAIIS
+261 FAYIQAIIN
-270 AGRQE
+270 AGKQE
-275 NGGFTDYVF
+275 DGGFTDYVF

-290 EPSPKRAYSK
+290 ESSPKRAYSK

-331 YESNSRM
+331 YESNRRM

-353 VLTLITAS
+353 VLTLITVS

-366 KKSLTHINEI
+366 KKSLTHIDEI

-410 KELIGEVKSEA
+410 NNLIGEVKSEA

-464 EMNAMSHEI
+464 EINAMSHEI

-594 VTGNVTAAVENLAND
+594 VTVNVTAAVENLAND

-676 GATGTTDIAEKVGNV
+676 GATGTTDIAEKVGIV
-691 VQEAEAIKQK
+691 VQETEAIKQK

>member
-1 MSEVTKIATRVSYGN
+1 MNNIKVRTKLVIVMVIALIALVLCSIVSSTSLSGLGDN
-16 ALVELAKE
+16 ALDIIENDMRSSYDEQIKAQVDSVISLCQSIYNQYEKGE
-24 HDDVYVLDADL
+24 YTLD
-35 AAATQTAIFKKEFP
+35 
-49 ERHIDCG
+49 
-56 IAECNMIGIAAGLA
+56 
-70 ATGKVPFASSFAMF
+70 
-84 AAGRAFEQVRNSV
+84 
-97 GYPHLNVKI
+97 
-106 GATHAGISVGE
+106 
-117 DGATH
+117 
-122 QCNEDIALMRTIPG
+122 
-136 MVILNPSDD
+136 
-145 IEAKAAVKAAYEHEG
+145 EAK
-160 PVYMRF
+160 
-166 GRLAVPII
+166 
-174 NDRPDYKFEIGK
+174 
-186 GVTLR
+186 
-191 EGKDV
+191 
-196 AIIATGLCVSES
+196 
-208 LAAAEKLAA
+208 KLAA
-217 DQIRDLRYGN
+217 DQIRDLRYGD

-270 AGRQE
+270 AGKQE
-275 NGGFTDYVF
+275 DGGFTDYVF

-305 GWVLGTGNYTDDIDE
+305 GWVLGTGNYTDDIDDE
-320 DVLGVKNEFSS
+320 VLGVKNEFSS
-331 YESNSRM
+331 FASNSRM
-338 AIIGIAVVMEVILIL
+338 QIIGIAVVMEVILIL
-353 VLTLITAS
+353 VLTMITVS

-366 KKSLTHINEI
+366 RKSLTHINEM

-485 DGANEAD
+485 DGATEAD
-492 EIRERAVK
+492 EIRNRAVK

-585 KAAVAHIQE
+585 KAAVSHIQE

-676 GATGTTDIAEKVGNV
+676 GATGTTDIAEKVGIV

-701 AETTYHSAEKLQKNV
+701 AETTYRSAEKLQKNV

>member
-1 MSEVTKIATRVSYGN
+1 MNNIKVRTKLVIVMVIALIALALCAVISNTSLSGLGDN
-16 ALVELAKE
+16 ALDIIENDMRSSYDEQIKAQVDNVISLCQSIYNRYEKGE
-24 HDDVYVLDADL
+24 YTLD
-35 AAATQTAIFKKEFP
+35 E
-49 ERHIDCG
+49 
-56 IAECNMIGIAAGLA
+56 
-70 ATGKVPFASSFAMF
+70 
-84 AAGRAFEQVRNSV
+84 
-97 GYPHLNVKI
+97 
-106 GATHAGISVGE
+106 
-117 DGATH
+117 
-122 QCNEDIALMRTIPG
+122 
-136 MVILNPSDD
+136 
-145 IEAKAAVKAAYEHEG
+145 
-160 PVYMRF
+160 
-166 GRLAVPII
+166 
-174 NDRPDYKFEIGK
+174 
-186 GVTLR
+186 
-191 EGKDV
+191 
-196 AIIATGLCVSES
+196 
-208 LAAAEKLAA
+208 AEKLAA

-261 FAYMQAIIS
+261 FAYMQAIIN
-270 AGRQE
+270 AGKQE
-275 NGGFTDYVF
+275 DGGFTDYVF

-290 EPSPKRAYSK
+290 ESSPKRAYSK

-366 KKSLTHINEI
+366 KKSLTHIDEI

-410 KELIGEVKSEA
+410 NNLIGEVKSEA

-485 DGANEAD
+485 DGATEAD
-492 EIRERAVK
+492 EIRDRAVK

-676 GATGTTDIAEKVGNV
+676 GATGTTDIAEKVGIV

-701 AETTYHSAEKLQKNV
+701 AETTYRSAEKLQKNV

>member
-1 MSEVTKIATRVSYGN
+1 MNNIKVRTKLVIVMVIALIALALCAVISNTSLSGLGNN
-16 ALVELAKE
+16 ALDIIENDMRSSYDEQIKAQVDNVISLCQSIYNRYEKGE
-24 HDDVYVLDADL
+24 YTLD
-35 AAATQTAIFKKEFP
+35 E
-49 ERHIDCG
+49 
-56 IAECNMIGIAAGLA
+56 
-70 ATGKVPFASSFAMF
+70 
-84 AAGRAFEQVRNSV
+84 
-97 GYPHLNVKI
+97 
-106 GATHAGISVGE
+106 
-117 DGATH
+117 
-122 QCNEDIALMRTIPG
+122 
-136 MVILNPSDD
+136 
-145 IEAKAAVKAAYEHEG
+145 
-160 PVYMRF
+160 
-166 GRLAVPII
+166 
-174 NDRPDYKFEIGK
+174 
-186 GVTLR
+186 
-191 EGKDV
+191 
-196 AIIATGLCVSES
+196 
-208 LAAAEKLAA
+208 AEKLAA

-261 FAYMQAIIS
+261 FAYIQAIIN
-270 AGRQE
+270 AGKQE
-275 NGGFTDYVF
+275 DGGFTDYVF

-290 EPSPKRAYSK
+290 ESSPKRAYSK

-305 GWVLGTGNYTDDIDE
+305 GWVLGTGNYTDDIDD
-320 DVLGVKNEFSS
+320 DVLDVKNEFSS

-338 AIIGIAVVMEVILIL
+338 AIIGIAVVMEVILIS
-353 VLTLITAS
+353 VLTLITIS

-366 KKSLTHINEI
+366 KKSLAHIEEI

-464 EMNAMSHEI
+464 EINAMSHEI

-523 TKALEDIKVVDQI
+523 IKALDDIKVVDQI

-594 VTGNVTAAVENLAND
+594 VTVNVTAAVENLAND

-676 GATGTTDIAEKVGNV
+676 GATGTTDIAEKVGIV
-691 VQEAEAIKQK
+691 VQETEAIKQK

>member
-1 MSEVTKIATRVSYGN
+1 MNNIKVRTKLIIVMVIALIALVLCSIVSNTSLSGLGNN
-16 ALVELAKE
+16 ALDIIENDMRSSYDEQIKAQVDNVISLCQSIYNQYEKGE
-24 HDDVYVLDADL
+24 YTLD
-35 AAATQTAIFKKEFP
+35 E
-49 ERHIDCG
+49 
-56 IAECNMIGIAAGLA
+56 
-70 ATGKVPFASSFAMF
+70 
-84 AAGRAFEQVRNSV
+84 
-97 GYPHLNVKI
+97 
-106 GATHAGISVGE
+106 
-117 DGATH
+117 
-122 QCNEDIALMRTIPG
+122 
-136 MVILNPSDD
+136 
-145 IEAKAAVKAAYEHEG
+145 
-160 PVYMRF
+160 
-166 GRLAVPII
+166 
-174 NDRPDYKFEIGK
+174 
-186 GVTLR
+186 
-191 EGKDV
+191 
-196 AIIATGLCVSES
+196 
-208 LAAAEKLAA
+208 AEKLAA

-261 FAYMQAIIS
+261 FAYMQAIIN
-270 AGRQE
+270 AGKQE
-275 NGGFTDYVF
+275 DGGFTDYVF

-366 KKSLTHINEI
+366 KKSLTHIDEI

-421 LEITGMVQEIDTSL
+421 LEITGMVQEIDTSIR
-435 QALDDQIENVSATTE
+435 ALDDQIENVSATTE

-464 EMNAMSHEI
+464 EINAMSHEI

>member
-1 MSEVTKIATRVSYGN
+1 MDFLYDLCGKPFGWIMRLIYDWVDNYAFAILLFTIFTKLILFPISYKQQKNSARMQRVNPKMEKLRQKYKDDPKKMQEEQMKLYQEENVNPGASCLPMFLQFFILFGILDVVYKPLSYILKMKDSVISSAFEVVQKIN
-16 ALVELAKE
+16 PELAKQGTSLRRE
-24 HDDVYVLDADL
+24 LTILTAHHSDASAFQSVLGDNLSAKISEFYDKFSL
-35 AAATQTAIFKKEFP
+35 FGINLGEIPTWHPDTWNAAAIGLFMIPVLSGALQLALTIYMQISQKKRNP
-49 ERHIDCG
+49 G
-56 IAECNMIGIAAGLA
+56 APNMG
-70 ATGKVPFASSFAMF
+70 
-84 AAGRAFEQVRNSV
+84 
-97 GYPHLNVKI
+97 
-106 GATHAGISVGE
+106 
-117 DGATH
+117 
-122 QCNEDIALMRTIPG
+122 C
-136 MVILNPSDD
+136 
-145 IEAKAAVKAAYEHEG
+145 
-160 PVYMRF
+160 
-166 GRLAVPII
+166 
-174 NDRPDYKFEIGK
+174 
-186 GVTLR
+186 
-191 EGKDV
+191 
-196 AIIATGLCVSES
+196 
-208 LAAAEKLAA
+208 
-217 DQIRDLRYGN
+217 
-227 NGYFWV
+227 
-233 DTYDGTNVVLLGNDT
+233 T

>member
-1 MSEVTKIATRVSYGN
+1 MNNIKVRTKLVIVMVIALIALALCTVISNTSLSGLGNN
-16 ALVELAKE
+16 ALDIIENDMRSSYDEQIKAQVDNVISLCQSIYNRYEKGE
-24 HDDVYVLDADL
+24 YTLD
-35 AAATQTAIFKKEFP
+35 E
-49 ERHIDCG
+49 
-56 IAECNMIGIAAGLA
+56 
-70 ATGKVPFASSFAMF
+70 
-84 AAGRAFEQVRNSV
+84 
-97 GYPHLNVKI
+97 
-106 GATHAGISVGE
+106 
-117 DGATH
+117 
-122 QCNEDIALMRTIPG
+122 
-136 MVILNPSDD
+136 
-145 IEAKAAVKAAYEHEG
+145 
-160 PVYMRF
+160 
-166 GRLAVPII
+166 
-174 NDRPDYKFEIGK
+174 
-186 GVTLR
+186 
-191 EGKDV
+191 
-196 AIIATGLCVSES
+196 
-208 LAAAEKLAA
+208 AEKLAA

-261 FAYMQAIIS
+261 FAYMQAIIN
-270 AGRQE
+270 AGKQE
-275 NGGFTDYVF
+275 DGGFTDYVF

-290 EPSPKRAYSK
+290 ESSPKRAYSK

-305 GWVLGTGNYTDDIDE
+305 GWVLGTGNYTDDIDD
-320 DVLGVKNEFSS
+320 DVLDVKNEFSS

-353 VLTLITAS
+353 VLTLIIAS

-594 VTGNVTAAVENLAND
+594 VTVNVTAAVENLAND